1 MRIFAYLRSRSF
13 THQVQPLHHSTLPSC
28 PSLQLCNTG
37 TFCMDL
43 VRTPAFFSRSSDSLH
58 KHSRGSL
65 PATGLVPNW
74 RSTHAAQPRTQALSG
89 ESNCF
94 YFIFECSKRRR
105 QDRASLPLALPAIL
119 AVYIVTVRFHSLI
132 LRRFEL
138 IIIPN
143 DIYKVLSLRMGVFK
157 TEMILTMF
165 VLKTHLVTTSLF
177 HDIHSHRHLVSLQP
191 VNPHCHFCV

>member
-1 MRIFAYLRSRSF
+1 
-13 THQVQPLHHSTLPSC
+13 
-28 PSLQLCNTG
+28 
-37 TFCMDL
+37 MDL
-43 VRTPAFFSRSSDSLH
+43 VHTPAFLSRSSDSLH

-74 RSTHAAQPRTQALSG
+74 RSTHTAQPRTQALSS

-94 YFIFECSKRRR
+94 YFIFECSKRRC

-119 AVYIVTVRFHSLI
+119 AVYIIMVRFHSLI
-132 LRRFEL
+132 LRHFEL

-143 DIYKVLSLRMGVFK
+143 DIYKVLSLHMGVFK
-157 TEMILTMF
+157 TETILTMCM
-165 VLKTHLVTTSLF
+165 LKTHLVTTSLF
-177 HDIHSHRHLVSLQP
+177 HDIHSHRHLVSPQP